1 MCPRNSCSRDSHAG
15 RAGPYAAGPGRRRR
29 WAMRQIRIID
39 LSWVYGDKAG
49 EVNGLSHL
57 RRDRHP
63 RLEDG
68 LQGRLLYRLAR
79 CPAGCSD
86 CNGPSNSARS
96 LPNHAASCDLCGPGG
111 SPASYL
117 SGNGQSSWLRCRPRC
132 LPRRS
137 DSGLADGDTSR
148 CQSCSVRCPVGCS
161 AGRPS
166 RAGSCWVRGRSPQSG
181 GSISAATP
189 EPMQSQTTETTENAE
204 RVKPG
209 VRIRTLNELCALCGS
224 MPDSG
229 CKAGRVL

>member
-1 MCPRNSCSRDSHAG
+1 MRPRNSCPRDSHAG
-15 RAGPYAAGPGRRRR
+15 RAGPYPAQQDDSVGLWYAAGPGRRRR

-49 EVNGLSHL
+49 EINGLSHL

-63 RLEDG
+63 RLGDG

-137 DSGLADGDTSR
+137 DSGLADSDTSR
-148 CQSCSVRCPVGCS
+148 CQSCSVLCPVGCS
-161 AGRPS
+161 AGCSPS
-166 RAGSCWVRGRSPQSG
+166 RRGSCCI
-181 GSISAATP
+181 GSRNGNLVAD
-189 EPMQSQTTETTENAE
+189 
-204 RVKPG
+204 
-209 VRIRTLNELCALCGS
+209 GS
-224 MPDSG
+224 V
-229 CKAGRVL
+229 CRRGRVLMSNPARAIACVRAAAFLA